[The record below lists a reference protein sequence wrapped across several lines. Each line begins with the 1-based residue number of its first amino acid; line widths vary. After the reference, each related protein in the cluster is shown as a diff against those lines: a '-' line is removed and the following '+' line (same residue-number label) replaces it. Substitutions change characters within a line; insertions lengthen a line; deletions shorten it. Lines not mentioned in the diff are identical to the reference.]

1 LAVVSSAIE
10 ILEEIM
16 DGKRPTV
23 ASLHGVVTA
32 AHPLA
37 AQAGA
42 RLLMADG
49 NAFDAAAATAAA
61 LNVVEPY
68 MSGLAG
74 EGVATCYVAAEKRV
88 RALDFVTRIPLK
100 FPAGHF
106 TDREQIHRSP
116 LSIGT
121 PGSLAGWC
129 ELVRAYG
136 RKSLMEVLAPAIAL
150 ARDGFPL
157 IEFNTAHINSSSQD
171 LKDLPFYGEWKR
183 NYTADKGRVRQ
194 GEVLR
199 QRELARSLE
208 EIAADGPGA
217 VYGGRVGR
225 AIVAHVVAVG
235 GCLTLDDLEGVS
247 PEWQEPTAAAYRDL
261 LVHVPPPPCEAFQ
274 FLQTLRI
281 LDGFDLSTLE
291 PNAVEHL
298 DIVYRA
304 IRLAA
309 GERIAHNKPDMASLC
324 HLLSDS
330 NIDKLRTGVKNG
342 KPLDGPTEQ
351 WLTPQP
357 VNLNKEHTTS
367 MSIADREG
375 NVVCI
380 TQSLGGAFGCGVV
393 VPGTGICLNN
403 FLYWGEVDVRGK
415 NPLKPGQSLALPI
428 APSISTKD
436 GKPVLSLGTP
446 GSYGICQTQPQAV
459 VQYKDFGLGLQDA
472 IEAPRARLWDGQKV
486 QAENRLAAT
495 TVEALRARGH
505 DIEMVEPFTM
515 IVGGMQAVAI
525 DPQTGAMTGAADPRR
540 DSYAATA

>member
-1 LAVVSSAIE
+1 
-10 ILEEIM
+10 
-16 DGKRPTV
+16 
-23 ASLHGVVTA
+23 
-32 AHPLA
+32 
-37 AQAGA
+37 
-42 RLLMADG
+42 
-49 NAFDAAAATAAA
+49 
-61 LNVVEPY
+61 
-68 MSGLAG
+68 
-74 EGVATCYVAAEKRV
+74 
-88 RALDFVTRIPLK
+88 
-100 FPAGHF
+100 
-106 TDREQIHRSP
+106 
-116 LSIGT
+116 
-121 PGSLAGWC
+121 
-129 ELVRAYG
+129 
-136 RKSLMEVLAPAIAL
+136 
-150 ARDGFPL
+150 
-157 IEFNTAHINSSSQD
+157 
-171 LKDLPFYGEWKR
+171 
-183 NYTADKGRVRQ
+183 
-194 GEVLR
+194 
-199 QRELARSLE
+199 
-208 EIAADGPGA
+208 
-217 VYGGRVGR
+217 
-225 AIVAHVVAVG
+225 
-235 GCLTLDDLEGVS
+235 
-247 PEWQEPTAAAYRDL
+247 
-261 LVHVPPPPCEAFQ
+261 
-274 FLQTLRI
+274 
-281 LDGFDLSTLE
+281 
-291 PNAVEHL
+291 
-298 DIVYRA
+298 
-304 IRLAA
+304 
-309 GERIAHNKPDMASLC
+309 
-324 HLLSDS
+324 
-330 NIDKLRTGVKNG
+330 VKNG